1 MKLIKLQERLTERGK
16 EGARGREGKE
26 KRRGEEERESE
37 GKGEVEGKRDRGR
50 TMFLVISVSTLTS
63 DLRLNLKGNSKKMDP
78 EGFASEFIK
87 GRVLYSW
94 CLVSLPGSG
103 IRVVLDL

>member
-1 MKLIKLQERLTERGK
+1 MVNREREGGRGQGRRK
-16 EGARGREGKE
+16 REGKRRE
-26 KRRGEEERESE
+26 KVKERE
-37 GKGEVEGKRDRGR
+37 KGRVRETDRGR

-63 DLRLNLKGNSKKMDP
+63 DLRLNLKGNGKKLDP
-78 EGFASEFIK
+78 EGFVPEFIK

-103 IRVVLDL
+103 IRVMLDL

>member
-1 MKLIKLQERLTERGK
+1 MKLIKLQERLTER
-16 EGARGREGKE
+16 EGGREGERRKRE
-26 KRRGEEERESE
+26 KKGRGGERKEREKWRVRE
-37 GKGEVEGKRDRGR
+37 TDRGR

-63 DLRLNLKGNSKKMDP
+63 DLGLNLKDNGKKMDP

-94 CLVSLPGSG
+94 CLISFPGSG